1 MKKIVCILLTMTLFA
16 SCLYDAMYF
25 LTDKDL
31 EWMAPYKQGDTV
43 LFQSSGGIDTMIVES
58 KTLHND
64 HWPFVQN
71 EGTDMYLGN
80 ASIKYG
86 IQHDGEL
93 LKGDIVII
101 KKEEDCLYLG
111 IHFGNRHYKCENEK
125 ELHFDS
131 FTFEGIKYM
140 DLIKV
145 ENSNSV
151 LYDNYYLNTVYF
163 IWSKSKGLLQYKY
176 LNGEVYT
183 FYKKLPY
190 KKKGWFQ

>member
-1 MKKIVCILLTMTLFA
+1 MKKIIYTILGTFLLT

-25 LTDKDL
+25 LSDKDM
-31 EWMAPYKQGDTV
+31 EWMAPYSTNDTII
-43 LFQSSGGIDTMIVES
+43 FASSRGQDTMIVES

-71 EGTDMYLGN
+71 EGTNMYLGN
-80 ASIKYG
+80 ASIEYS
-86 IQHDGEL
+86 IRHDGEL
-93 LKGDIVII
+93 LKGEIVII
-101 KKEEDCLYLG
+101 KKEEDCLYVG
-111 IHFGNRHYKCENEK
+111 ILFGNRHYKCENEK

-131 FTFEGIKYM
+131 FTFAGIKYM

-145 ENSNSV
+145 ENSNSI
-151 LYDNYYLNTVYF
+151 LYDDCCLNTVYF

-183 FYKKLPY
+183 FYKKLPN
-190 KKKGWFQ
+190 KK

>member
-1 MKKIVCILLTMTLFA
+1 MRRIWPISILSILLV
-16 SCLYDAMYF
+16 SCIYDAMYF
-25 LTDKDL
+25 LSDKDM
-31 EWMAPYKQGDTV
+31 EWMAPYSTNDTII
-43 LFQSSGGIDTMIVES
+43 FTSSRGQDTMIVES
-58 KTLHND
+58 KTLYND

-86 IQHDGEL
+86 IQHGGEL

-151 LYDNYYLNTVYF
+151 LYDDYYLNTVYF

-176 LNGEVYT
+176 LKGDVYT

-190 KKKGWFQ
+190 KRKD